1 MSCCQ
6 RISFAFHECKFTWS
20 WASFIRMNMAMW
32 NLDTS
37 CEFVPWPELNFFFG
51 VRFCTWDMWIG
62 SVKHYTDKRTWSWM
76 EDFNSNGWFD
86 RRVIPPKK
94 TPLFHIFD
102 SAWIAPGFP
111 WNFSVHVLFFLGKNI
126 IRKIS
131 ILTEVQQI
139 PWCFQWN
146 HLEKV
151 PKRIWEGRSIWRCWS
166 HAFFWK
172 SLPKGS
178 SKGNR
183 QIVAINDFFENFRSL
198 CNSNPPGICNLGGWL
213 MWTKLNWW
221 MGSCDFT
228 QNMYCIYIYFIYLV
242 FLETRSN
249 ELFSLLQKRWQFPWY
264 NNCLNDEY
272 LVQPLP
278 TVSTRM
284 TRDS

>member
-1 MSCCQ
+1 M
-6 RISFAFHECKFTWS
+6 
-20 WASFIRMNMAMW
+20 
-32 NLDTS
+32 D
-37 CEFVPWPELNFFFG
+37 
-51 VRFCTWDMWIG
+51 
-62 SVKHYTDKRTWSWM
+62 
-76 EDFNSNGWFD
+76 
-86 RRVIPPKK
+86 
-94 TPLFHIFD
+94 
-102 SAWIAPGFP
+102 
-111 WNFSVHVLFFLGKNI
+111 
-126 IRKIS
+126 
-131 ILTEVQQI
+131 
-139 PWCFQWN
+139 QWN